1 MIRGK
6 FISLEGVDGAGKST
20 HLEWI
25 AARLR
30 TLGKDVLVTR
40 EPGGTPLG
48 ETLRELVLTQ
58 PMTLDAEALLIFAA
72 RSEHIAKIIRPALDA
87 GRWVVSDRFTD
98 ATFAY
103 QGGGRGLALA
113 RISTLEAWVQDG
125 LQPDLTVLFDV
136 PLEIA
141 RQRLLAQQTA
151 LDRFEQ
157 ENLDFFSRVRAGY
170 AARVA
175 ADPGR
180 FRQIDGTRTRE
191 DIKATLEKIVA
202 DICLK

>member
-1 MIRGK
+1 MRGK

-30 TLGKDVLVTR
+30 ELGKDVLVTR

-48 ETLRELVLTQ
+48 ESLRELVLTQ
-58 PMTLDAEALLIFAA
+58 PMTLDTEALVIFAA
-72 RSEHIAKIIRPALDA
+72 RSEHIAKIIRPALEA
-87 GRWVVSDRFTD
+87 GRWLVSDRFTD

-103 QGGGRGLALA
+103 QGGGRGLDLA
-113 RISTLEAWVQDG
+113 RISALEQWVQGG
-125 LQPDLTVLFDV
+125 LQPDLTLLFDV

-141 RQRLLAQQTA
+141 RQRLLAQQAA

-157 ENLDFFSRVRAGY
+157 ENLDFFTRVRAGY

-175 ADPGR
+175 ADPRR
-180 FRQIDGTRTRE
+180 FRQIDGTKTRE
-191 DIKATLEKIVA
+191 EIKVILEKIIV
-202 DICLK
+202 DICSK